1 MRTSTITVRGVPQA
15 TLKALKARASAH
27 HRSLNGEVLAL
38 LEEAAAHADGA
49 GAPRVREAAAGRYRA
64 RAAPDPAAPGGVALE
79 VLAEVCR
86 RHHIRR
92 LAVFGSQARGDARP
106 DSDVD
111 VAVDFE
117 PGKTPGLAIIRV
129 AEALRAAFGNR
140 RVDLVTRRGLSPRLR
155 ERLRAAERVLYES

>member
-1 MRTSTITVRGVPQA
+1 MTVRGVPHA
-15 TLKALKARASAH
+15 TLKALKALAEAH
-27 HRSLNGEVLAL
+27 HRSLNGEVLAI
-38 LEEAAAHADGA
+38 LERAAAADGA
-49 GAPRVREAAAGRYRA
+49 HVSRVREPAAAGYGGPS
-64 RAAPDPAAPGGVALE
+64 APVPALPGGADMA
-79 VLAEVCR
+79 VLAAVCR

-92 LAVFGSQARGDARP
+92 LAVFGSQVRGDAGP

-117 PGKTPGLAIIRV
+117 PGMTPGLAIVRV
-129 AEALRAAFGNR
+129 AEALRPAFGNR